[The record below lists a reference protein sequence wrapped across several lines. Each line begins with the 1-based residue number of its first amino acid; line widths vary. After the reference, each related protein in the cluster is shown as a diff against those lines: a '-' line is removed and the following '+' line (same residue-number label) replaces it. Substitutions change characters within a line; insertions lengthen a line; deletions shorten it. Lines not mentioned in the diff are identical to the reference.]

1 MKNAKPLS
9 ALAVLA
15 LGVGTASH
23 AYAAGTP
30 AGTVINNTATATFS
44 IGSTPNQA
52 LPVNAPS
59 QVTPR
64 NIAPPASTA
73 PRQILRPPEAAPPL
87 PPIDPS
93 LAVESGD
100 VQLDGGFAQMADA
113 NAAFI
118 AGAAHRHVLLQ
129 QLYSAARGLEQAYA
143 RRGYILAR
151 VILPPQKL
159 APGAT
164 VKVVVVDGFIEGL
177 DLSHLAAPV
186 RGAVGAR
193 LQPLVGRRRV
203 TQAMIERA
211 LLLAGDL
218 AGARLRS
225 AIAPGTTTGG
235 ARLVVEGQFVRI
247 EGQIGI
253 DNNLPATLGQW
264 QFTGN
269 VALNGP
275 LGLGDQ
281 LYGSVGSQAD
291 IGRYGFPKSALGM
304 IGVGY
309 VLPIDNNGTT
319 LTTEFLNSRT
329 QPAPAPHVPLSVG
342 SYTRGLVRLSVAAI
356 RSHNQTLNVTSG
368 YEMITQSEKLP
379 QLSVQQSRDHYLVW
393 RLGLNW
399 QRNLGNS
406 AVSVDAV
413 LSRGLAGRDGN
424 VSLPTSRAGAVADF
438 TNFEGTAHAS
448 VPGPSGFSLDI
459 TARGKTSFG
468 QPQFLS
474 EQFALDAGNGVSSF
488 PGGSFIVDTGATLRG
503 ELHYPPLT
511 LGNALTIAPY
521 LFGAG
526 GLGWIARPTKVE
538 QNGTGYYRAASAGLG
553 GRIGLSGLP
562 LMHGTA
568 ATISFELGHQ
578 FSNVAGRSGGQRASL
593 AVGVRF

>member
-1 MKNAKPLS
+1 MGIRLGLS
-9 ALAVLA
+9 AGGVAGRVLPLRAVVLSASVLA
-15 LGVGTASH
+15 GGLVGS
-23 AYAAGTP
+23 P
-30 AGTVINNTATATFS
+30 AGAQSF
-44 IGSTPNQA
+44 QA

-64 NIAPPASTA
+64 NIAPPAPPA
-73 PRQILRPPEAAPPL
+73 PKQILRPPEAEARL
-87 PPIDPS
+87 PPIDPA

-100 VQLDGGFAQMADA
+100 VLLDGGFAQMADA
-113 NAAFI
+113 NAAFV
-118 AGAAHRHVLLQ
+118 AGAAHRHVSLQ

-151 VILPPQKL
+151 VIVPQQRL
-159 APGAT
+159 SPGAA
-164 VKVVVVDGFIEGL
+164 VKVTVIDGFIEGL

-186 RGAVGAR
+186 RGAVAAR

-225 AIAPGTTTGG
+225 AIAPGSAIGG
-235 ARLVVEGQFVRI
+235 ARLVVEGRFVRS
-247 EGQIGI
+247 EGQIGL
-253 DNNLPATLGQW
+253 NNALPATLGQW
-264 QFTGN
+264 QFSGN
-269 VALNGP
+269 LALNGP

-281 LYGSVGSQAD
+281 LYGTVGSQAD
-291 IGRYGFPKSALGM
+291 VGRYGFPKSELGM

-309 VLPIDNNGTT
+309 ILPLDDNGTT

-329 QPAPAPHVPLSVG
+329 QPAPVPHVPLSVG
-342 SYTRGLVRLSVAAI
+342 SYTREMVRLSVAAI
-356 RSHNQTLNVTSG
+356 RSHNQTLNLTSG

-379 QLSVQQSRDHYLVW
+379 QLAVQQSRDHYLVW

-399 QRNLGNS
+399 QRNLGNVP
-406 AVSVDAV
+406 VSVDAV
-413 LSRGLAGRDGN
+413 LSRGLTGRGGS

-468 QPQFLS
+468 QPQFVS

-488 PGGSFIVDTGATLRG
+488 AEGSFSVDTGASLRG
-503 ELHYPPLT
+503 ELRYPPLT
-511 LGNALTIAPY
+511 LGHALTIAPY

-538 QNGTGYYRAASAGLG
+538 QNGTGYYKAASAGLG
-553 GRIGLSGLP
+553 GRISLGGLP
-562 LMHGTA
+562 LMHGTD
-568 ATISFELGHQ
+568 ATVSFELGHQ
-578 FSNVAGRSGGQRASL
+578 FSNVAGRRGGQHASL
-593 AVGVRF
+593 SVGVRF